1 MNEYQREKFKQTN
14 EVDLAYG
21 VPGLG
26 RFRVNVFQQRGT
38 IGVVFRVIPFKI
50 QSIEQLMLP
59 KVLEKMAGEQRGLI
73 LVTGTTGS
81 GKSTTLAAMI
91 DHINA
96 TETCHIMTIE
106 DPIEFLIR
114 DKRSIVN
121 QREVGVDTMSFGQ
134 ALKSALRQD
143 PDVILVGEMRDLET
157 IETALTA
164 AETGH
169 LVMST
174 LHTLDATETI
184 NRIIS
189 AFPPYQ
195 QKQVRLQLGS
205 VLRGVISQRLVPR
218 ADGKGRVPAI
228 EVLLCTTRVREMI
241 EDKDRT
247 KEIPDAISQGHVSY
261 GMQTFDQSLMGLL
274 KAGAHHLRGGA
285 AAGHQPGR
293 LRAARLRHQRH
304 LRLEVGRLRAA
315 GRAGR
320 GRPPRR
326 PRRPVPP
333 GRRRRSQSQPLG
345 RVQPSRPAAPRP
357 EGPSLGAR
365 PAAMTTSRSSGS
377 RGRGRKPGRAD
388 EPPRER
394 ARALALRLP
403 RLRARTEAELRA
415 RLARAELGD
424 EADGVVAWLRGLGYL
439 DDVALARARARSLT
453 APGKLGPRG
462 AERRLAAAGVGRDRG
477 PARRWPRRWPR
488 CRAARRPAAAL
499 LAERRAA
506 GRPAR
511 PGWTSGRGPGW
522 PASSWGAA
530 SRARRWRRRW
540 AASTTGSWTSPDL
553 PRRAPP
559 GGCGSRGSALCSA
572 PS

>member
-1 MNEYQREKFKQTN
+1 MELNEVLQVALRTAASDIHLKAGLPPMFRVDGSLVPLKDARRLPPEEIMRMAFGIMNEYQKEKFKQTN

-38 IGVVFRVIPFKI
+38 LGVVLRVIPFKI

-59 KVLEKMAGEQRGLI
+59 KVLEKIAGEQRGLV

-81 GKSTTLAAMI
+81 GKSTSLAAMI

-205 VLRGVISQRLVPR
+205 VLKAVISQRLVPR

-228 EVLLCTTRVREMI
+228 EVLLATGRVRELI

-247 KEIPDAISQGHVSY
+247 KELSSAIAQGHVSY

-274 KAGAHHLRGGA
+274 KSSVISYEEALRQATNADDFALRVSGISGTSDSKWDSFEKGHEPQPAASPPA
-285 AAGHQPGR
+285 AAP
-293 LRAARLRHQRH
+293 
-304 LRLEVGRLRAA
+304 
-315 GRAGR
+315 
-320 GRPPRR
+320 
-326 PRRPVPP
+326 
-333 GRRRRSQSQPLG
+333 
-345 RVQPSRPAAPRP
+345 RPAAPR
-357 EGPSLGAR
+357 S
-365 PAAMTTSRSSGS
+365 
-377 RGRGRKPGRAD
+377 
-388 EPPRER
+388 PP
-394 ARALALRLP
+394 
-403 RLRARTEAELRA
+403 
-415 RLARAELGD
+415 
-424 EADGVVAWLRGLGYL
+424 
-439 DDVALARARARSLT
+439 
-453 APGKLGPRG
+453 
-462 AERRLAAAGVGRDRG
+462 
-477 PARRWPRRWPR
+477 
-488 CRAARRPAAAL
+488 PAAAP
-499 LAERRAA
+499 AA
-506 GRPAR
+506 AQQLGRIAPAKAPVR
-511 PGWTSGRGPGW
+511 PGTTPGPSGPSSGPG
-522 PASSWGAA
+522 GDDDFQIE
-530 SRARRWRRRW
+530 RF
-540 AASTTGSWTSPDL
+540 
-553 PRRAPP
+553 
-559 GGCGSRGSALCSA
+559 
-572 PS
+572 